1 MIQTLFMTPD
11 FRSHILSWKFQE
23 NLHGK
28 KEDSIPFQ
36 IQKLFARLQLKFFEN
51 ETTDHL
57 TKSFQWS
64 SQQLLEQHDIQELCR
79 VLFEAIENSFLD
91 VEENFINDLYSGDT
105 ASIVRCLECGYQSE
119 RKDRFLDIS
128 LPVRNEFD
136 KIYNSSLE
144 MALLNMLREE
154 KLEKENQYK
163 CDRCDKKVLKAFFC
177 SVL

>member
-1 MIQTLFMTPD
+1 MTPE
-11 FRSHILSWKFQE
+11 FRENILSWKFEE

-36 IQKLFARLQLKFFEN
+36 LQKLFARMQLKFREI
-51 ETTDHL
+51 ETTDDL
-57 TKSFQWS
+57 TKSFQWNN
-64 SQQLLEQHDIQELCR
+64 SQLMEQHDIQELCR
-79 VLFEAIENSFLD
+79 VLFEAIEISFLNS
-91 VEENFINDLYSGDT
+91 EENFIDKLYAGET
-105 ASIVRCLECGYQSE
+105 ASIVKCLECGFMSQ

-154 KLEKENQYK
+154 KLEKDNQYK
-163 CDRCDKKVLKAFFC
+163 CEDCAKKVLKILFFFY
-177 SVL
+177 